1 MDLNIAR
8 RGDIAKKKHI
18 NKLATLQSK
27 PQKHFGDQ
35 FDHTQQQ
42 STQQIGIQEPN
53 EHKNSSLQFKHIN
66 PTQQN
71 NIEWKPTPRYLEQS
85 NEHSTLTMFNQP
97 QTTPYGKGERYN

>member
-35 FDHTQQQ
+35 FDHT
-42 STQQIGIQEPN
+42 
-53 EHKNSSLQFKHIN
+53 
-66 PTQQN
+66 
-71 NIEWKPTPRYLEQS
+71 
-85 NEHSTLTMFNQP
+85 
-97 QTTPYGKGERYN
+97 